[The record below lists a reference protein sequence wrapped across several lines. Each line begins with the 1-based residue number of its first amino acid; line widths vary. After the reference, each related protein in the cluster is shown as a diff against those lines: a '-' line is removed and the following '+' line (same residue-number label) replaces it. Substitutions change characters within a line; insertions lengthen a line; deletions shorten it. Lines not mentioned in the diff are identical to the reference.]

1 MTEYFDPKKGEKPR
15 AELEEEIAAE
25 RQNIDKLQS
34 TLGSLKD
41 KLADEE
47 NGRKE
52 KENELQNL
60 REKLKYSTQLFHS
73 RYSVY

>member
-1 MTEYFDPKKGEKPR
+1 MTEYFDPEKGEKPR

-25 RQNIDKLQS
+25 RQNTDKLQS
-34 TLGSLKD
+34 ALGSLKD

-60 REKLKYSTQLFHS
+60 REKLKYVFHS